1 MSRVII
7 SGEEWSGAERDEL
20 AARLTSL
27 GLFTEEASAAAST
40 DAADVVV
47 VRWPLSGASQACLSV
62 HSPPCLRLLMCDA
75 GSIPAQLPP
84 SIDAV
89 LPLHAGTVV
98 IAETFASLGF
108 VPFSAADGERL
119 WPALDALTGGDAD
132 IRMELVQSLVLT
144 NTEDLA
150 ALSAACHA
158 LDWDQARAMAHRIK
172 GTARMLDCQATV
184 AVCQAIET
192 ASIRQ
197 DGDTV
202 TALVPLLTQ
211 AIQRLLAALAAVPD

>member
-7 SGEEWSGAERDEL
+7 SGEEWSGAEREEL
-20 AARLTSL
+20 AASLTSL
-27 GLFTEEASAAAST
+27 GLFTEAASAVAST

-47 VRWPLSGASQACLSV
+47 VRWPLSAASQASLSN

-75 GSIPAQLPP
+75 GSIPAELPQ

-89 LPLHAGTVV
+89 LPLRADTVT
-98 IAETFASLGF
+98 IAETFAGLGF
-108 VPFSAADGERL
+108 VPFSAADAARL

-132 IRMELVQSLVLT
+132 IRTELVQSLVLT

-150 ALSAACHA
+150 ALLAACDA
-158 LDWDQARAMAHRIK
+158 RDWDQARAMAHRIK
-172 GTARMLDCQATV
+172 GTARMLDCHATV
-184 AVCQAIET
+184 AVCQAIES

-211 AIQRLLAALAAVPD
+211 AIQRLLAALATVPD

>member
-1 MSRVII
+1 
-7 SGEEWSGAERDEL
+7 
-20 AARLTSL
+20 
-27 GLFTEEASAAAST
+27 
-40 DAADVVV
+40 
-47 VRWPLSGASQACLSV
+47 
-62 HSPPCLRLLMCDA
+62 
-75 GSIPAQLPP
+75 
-84 SIDAV
+84 
-89 LPLHAGTVV
+89 
-98 IAETFASLGF
+98 
-108 VPFSAADGERL
+108 
-119 WPALDALTGGDAD
+119 
-132 IRMELVQSLVLT
+132 MELVQSLVLT

-158 LDWDQARAMAHRIK
+158 RDWDQARAMAHRIK

>member
-1 MSRVII
+1 M
-7 SGEEWSGAERDEL
+7 
-20 AARLTSL
+20 
-27 GLFTEEASAAAST
+27 AST

-47 VRWPLSGASQACLSV
+47 VRWPLSAASQASLSN

-75 GSIPAQLPP
+75 GSIPAELPQ

-89 LPLHAGTVV
+89 LPLRADTVT
-98 IAETFASLGF
+98 IAETFAGLGF
-108 VPFSAADGERL
+108 VPFSAADAARL

-132 IRMELVQSLVLT
+132 IRTELVQSLVLT

-150 ALSAACHA
+150 ALLAACDA
-158 LDWDQARAMAHRIK
+158 RDWDQARAMAHRIK
-172 GTARMLDCQATV
+172 GTARMLDCHATV
-184 AVCQAIET
+184 AVCQAIES

-211 AIQRLLAALAAVPD
+211 AIQRLLAALATVPD